1 MHGEGLPVV
10 TMQITLLTR
19 EVEMEAL
26 YQSFMAIPLKS
37 VGLLGLVQII
47 FIAGAVIF
55 KLVITVPKKEKMTCG
70 R

>member
-26 YQSFMAIPLKS
+26 YQSFIPLKS